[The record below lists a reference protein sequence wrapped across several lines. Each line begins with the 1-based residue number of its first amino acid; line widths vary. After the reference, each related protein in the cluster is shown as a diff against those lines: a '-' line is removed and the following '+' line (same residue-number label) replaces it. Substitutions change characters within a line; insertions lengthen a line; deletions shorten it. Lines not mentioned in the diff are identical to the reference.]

1 MQNEIEGKVTIS
13 NATTLLIFQEMKKE
27 LKVVWIIS
35 LEPIT
40 IFLKAV
46 KPFLSEKVAEHSRI
60 NLNEGEKNIVTIRSI
75 KTSVETS

>member
-40 IFLKAV
+40 IFLKAD

-60 NLNEGEKNIVTIRSI
+60 NLNEGEKNIETIRSI
-75 KTSVETS
+75 KTSVKT